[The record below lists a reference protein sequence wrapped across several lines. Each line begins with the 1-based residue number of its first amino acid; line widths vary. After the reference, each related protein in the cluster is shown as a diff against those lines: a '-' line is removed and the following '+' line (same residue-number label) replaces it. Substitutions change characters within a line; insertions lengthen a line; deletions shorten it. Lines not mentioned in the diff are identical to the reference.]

1 MALKNTKFV
10 TPPPKIPAMIK
21 TSSPYLKELYKGAIK
36 WRAFD
41 VKTLKLAKT
50 EDKIIFIH
58 IGYIGNIEAREAA
71 YQLFK
76 DKDVIEVINN
86 NFIPVAIDLE
96 DVPEAMLVGMDLLVI
111 TEQYYNIPI
120 NIFSLPGTKPFT
132 SFSNIT
138 PAEFLALS
146 FNIIDSFREK
156 RELLDKAGRYVS
168 NRLGGTGIVQKREK
182 PCAITDKLLHA
193 YVKSWISRY
202 IISNRRNRQ
211 TPYTINSRYYI
222 FLLKYS
228 HHYKIEE
235 NLKWLEDALDKVCFS
250 AMYDPID
257 GGFFS
262 QARNTKFTEPLYE
275 KQLSENIQAA
285 VLLSFGYKYFKHK
298 HYKELAEKTIECIER
313 SFKSPNG
320 GGYMTCIT
328 LKESF
333 QKSTYYK
340 YSIDELQKSFPDTYI
355 YIASALGMDIEA
367 NRHEQQII
375 SNTHNAN
382 KLTENEISK
391 LRSIRNGK
399 SSEVIVD
406 KRVITAYNCL
416 YSTSLCLIANNLQNN
431 GNEYT
436 NRAQEIVAN
445 IIEHQKKDKIRLH
458 RYISKEKNEHANADL
473 LDYTFFL
480 NALLHIYKYTNDEK
494 YDNLISKYTAYIM
507 LNFYQAHNGMF
518 CKTSKTEIITPFKR
532 ESIIDYIRYSANSV
546 MARNLLILYKTRK
559 DEFFLSAFKQQ
570 LYNIAPQLIGTG
582 PLMVGWALQILNYL
596 SDRSDFD

>member
-1 MALKNTKFV
+1 MN
-10 TPPPKIPAMIK
+10 K
-21 TSSPYLKELYKGAIK
+21 TSSPYLKELYKGQIK
-36 WRAFD
+36 WKPFD
-41 VKTLKLAKT
+41 AKTLKLAKS

-58 IGYIGNIEAREAA
+58 IGYIGNIEARETA

-86 NFIPVAIDLE
+86 HFIPIAIDLE
-96 DVPEAMLVGMDLLVI
+96 DVPEAMLIGMDLLVI
-111 TEQYYNIPI
+111 TEQYYTLPI

-146 FNIIDSFREK
+146 FNVIDSFRDK

-168 NRLGGTGIVQKREK
+168 KRLGGTGIVQKREQ

-202 IISNRRNRQ
+202 IISDRRNRQ

-228 HHYKIEE
+228 HHYKLEE
-235 NLKWLEDALDKVCFS
+235 NLKWLKDAIDKVCFS

-257 GGFFS
+257 GGVFS
-262 QARNTKFTEPLYE
+262 QARNTKFAEPLYE
-275 KQLSENIQAA
+275 KQLSENIQIA
-285 VLLSFGYKYFKHK
+285 VLLSFAYKYFKLD
-298 HYKELAEKTIECIER
+298 HYKKLAEKTIDSIER
-313 SFKSPNG
+313 CFKSPNG
-320 GGYMTCIT
+320 IGYMTTIT
-328 LKESF
+328 LNARSQESTF
-333 QKSTYYK
+333 YK
-340 YSIDELQKSFPDTYI
+340 FSIGELQKKFPDTYI
-355 YIASALGMDIEA
+355 YIASALGMNLES
-367 NRHEQQII
+367 NREEQQII
-375 SNTHNAN
+375 SNTHAIS
-382 KLTENEISK
+382 KLTDQEIAL
-391 LRSIRNGK
+391 LRSIRAQK
-399 SSEVIVD
+399 KDEIIVD

-416 YSTSLCLIANNLQNN
+416 YSTSLCLIANNLRHKRT
-431 GNEYT
+431 EYIS
-436 NRAQEIVAN
+436 RAQEIIAN

-458 RYISKEKNEHANADL
+458 RYISKERNEHANADL

-480 NALLHIYKYTNDEK
+480 NALLHVYKYTKDEK

-518 CKTSKTEIITPFKR
+518 CKTSKTETITPFKR

-559 DEFFLSAFKQQ
+559 DEFFLTAFKQQ
-570 LYNIAPQLIGTG
+570 LYNVAPQLIGTG
-582 PLMVGWALQILNYL
+582 PLMVGWALQILNYI
-596 SDRSDFD
+596 SNRSDFD